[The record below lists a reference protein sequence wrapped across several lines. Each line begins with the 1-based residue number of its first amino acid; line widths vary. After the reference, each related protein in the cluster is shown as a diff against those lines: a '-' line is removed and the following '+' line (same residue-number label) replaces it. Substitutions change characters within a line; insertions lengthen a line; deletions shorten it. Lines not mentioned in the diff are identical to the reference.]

1 MSNRQKCFTA
11 VTDCLYIIKH
21 EAQTVPIL
29 VHIILVLSL
38 VEGPRGASIK
48 PWLDD
53 ILYQN
58 EVMETA
64 GGITGIKQIDEF
76 WIFYT

>member
-1 MSNRQKCFTA
+1 MRTR
-11 VTDCLYIIKH
+11 
-21 EAQTVPIL
+21 AQTVPIL
-29 VHIILVLSL
+29 ICVILVLSL
-38 VEGPRGASIK
+38 VRGSRGATIK

-58 EVMETA
+58 EVTETA

-76 WIFYT
+76 

>member
-1 MSNRQKCFTA
+1 MRTK
-11 VTDCLYIIKH
+11 
-21 EAQTVPIL
+21 AQTVPIL

-58 EVMETA
+58 EVTETA
-64 GGITGIKQIDEF
+64 GCITGIKQIDEF
-76 WIFYT
+76 RIFYT

>member
-1 MSNRQKCFTA
+1 MRTK
-11 VTDCLYIIKH
+11 
-21 EAQTVPIL
+21 AQTVPIL

-38 VEGPRGASIK
+38 VEGPRGASVK

-58 EVMETA
+58 EVTEA
-64 GGITGIKQIDEF
+64 AGITGIKQIDEF
-76 WIFYT
+76 RIFYT

>member
-1 MSNRQKCFTA
+1 MRTR
-11 VTDCLYIIKH
+11 
-21 EAQTVPIL
+21 AQTVPIL
-29 VHIILVLSL
+29 VHVILVLSL

-58 EVMETA
+58 EVTETA
-64 GGITGIKQIDEF
+64 GGKTGIKQIDEF
-76 WIFYT
+76 RILTLDFSF

>member
-1 MSNRQKCFTA
+1 MRTK
-11 VTDCLYIIKH
+11 
-21 EAQTVPIL
+21 AQTVPIV

-58 EVMETA
+58 EVTEA
-64 GGITGIKQIDEF
+64 AGITGIKQIDEF
-76 WIFYT
+76 RIFYT

>member
-1 MSNRQKCFTA
+1 MRTK
-11 VTDCLYIIKH
+11 
-21 EAQTVPIL
+21 AQTVPIS
-29 VHIILVLSL
+29 VHVILVLSM

-58 EVMETA
+58 EVTETA
-64 GGITGIKQIDEF
+64 GGKLE
-76 WIFYT
+76 